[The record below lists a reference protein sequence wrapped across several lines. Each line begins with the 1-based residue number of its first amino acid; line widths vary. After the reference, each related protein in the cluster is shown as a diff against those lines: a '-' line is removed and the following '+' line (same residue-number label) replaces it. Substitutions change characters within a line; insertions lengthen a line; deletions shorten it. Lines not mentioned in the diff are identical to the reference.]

1 MVWIPPHCERACG
14 GITTSD
20 ACLGGS
26 AIAEQ
31 WKRIEAVNTFFKAAQ
46 AGKATVITLE
56 TSPTFMPT
64 SWVNFMKQRL
74 YVLGVDCQHIA
85 GGRIV
90 VTSSPHAAE
99 SIARLVIS
107 AMEVANEHVKM
118 VMRNLAWYERRKEF
132 GAFA

>member
-1 MVWIPPHCERACG
+1 M
-14 GITTSD
+14 
-20 ACLGGS
+20 
-26 AIAEQ
+26 AEQ

-64 SWVNFMKQRL
+64 RWVNFMKQRL
-74 YVLGVDCQHIA
+74 YVLDVDCQHIA

-99 SIARLVIS
+99 SIVRLVIS
-107 AMEVANEHVKM
+107 AIEVANEHVKT
-118 VMRNLAWYERRKEF
+118 VMRNLAGYERRNEF
-132 GAFA
+132 GAFV